1 MEKTT
6 DIGKVMAALKKHLKL
21 LLILPAIFLILSLVI
36 SFFVIQPR
44 YSATT
49 QVLVNQKESNNDMMA
64 QQVQSNI
71 QLVKTYSEIIKSPR
85 ILDEVSKKMNN
96 KYSSKE
102 ISGMLNVS
110 TQAESQIMN
119 IKVEGKSKKDAVKVA
134 NTISKVFSDDA
145 SKIMNIDNVSTLSKA
160 ETAKKVAPKPLTNAI
175 IGVFIGIV
183 IALIIILIVELLD
196 RRIKTEE
203 DVQEILDLPVLG
215 SIPDFDKNK

>member
-215 SIPDFDKNK
+215 SIPDFDKKK